1 MTKEQYQ
8 NTVEFL
14 NALIEK
20 NKDEL
25 HTYQKIVRYLQNKI
39 NMLQNLQILK
49 FLINQTMNIL
59 SFLLLLILT
68 KTLTTQ

>member
-20 NKDEL
+20 NKDKL
-25 HTYQKIVRYLQNKI
+25 HTYQKIVRCLQNKI
-39 NMLQNLQILK
+39 NMLQFILD
-49 FLINQTMNIL
+49 NIKARYE
-59 SFLLLLILT
+59 FIYEDIERRD
-68 KTLTTQ
+68 

>member
-1 MTKEQYQ
+1 LKGGVLMTKEQYQ

-25 HTYQKIVRYLQNKI
+25 HTYQKIVRCLQNKI
-39 NMLQNLQILK
+39 NMLQFILD
-49 FLINQTMNIL
+49 NIKARYE
-59 SFLLLLILT
+59 FIYEDIERRD
-68 KTLTTQ
+68 